1 LRYERLKTVRKTFFI
16 LVMLSSYV
24 SVAQWSMDQ
33 IETYERFDDFEHLLH
48 LESDTTYLIN
58 FWATWCGPCVK
69 ELPYIDDLVETYEN
83 KKYKS
88 ILVSLDFKN
97 QLESRLVPFLNKNKI
112 KSDVVVLL
120 DGKSSKW
127 IDRVDPSWSGAI
139 PITIVYN
146 GNKKLFF
153 EQQFHSIQ
161 ELTEI
166 IDPFFNDK
174 N

>member
-1 LRYERLKTVRKTFFI
+1 MAFG
-16 LVMLSSYV
+16 
-24 SVAQWSMDQ
+24 QDWSMEK
-33 IETYERFDDFEHLLH
+33 IETFETFDEFEHILQ

-69 ELPYIDDLVETYEN
+69 ELPYIEDLVETYEGQ
-83 KKYKS
+83 KYRS
-88 ILVSLDFKN
+88 ILVSLDFKK
-97 QLESRLVPFLNKNKI
+97 QLESKLVPFLNKNNI

-127 IDRVDPSWSGAI
+127 IDRVDPAWTGAI

-146 GNKKLFF
+146 KKKRLFF
-153 EQQFHSIQ
+153 ERLFHSKN

-166 IDPFFNDK
+166 INPLLNNNK
-174 N
+174 